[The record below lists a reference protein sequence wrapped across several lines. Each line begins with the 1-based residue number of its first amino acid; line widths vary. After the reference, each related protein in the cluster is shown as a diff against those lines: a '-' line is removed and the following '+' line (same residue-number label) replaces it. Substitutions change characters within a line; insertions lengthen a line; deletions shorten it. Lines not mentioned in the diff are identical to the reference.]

1 MKAADGGHDY
11 TSIRDESGDQNGDPI
26 PEKSD
31 QTTAEVT
38 CEETDL

>member
-11 TSIRDESGDQNGDPI
+11 TSIRDENGDEI